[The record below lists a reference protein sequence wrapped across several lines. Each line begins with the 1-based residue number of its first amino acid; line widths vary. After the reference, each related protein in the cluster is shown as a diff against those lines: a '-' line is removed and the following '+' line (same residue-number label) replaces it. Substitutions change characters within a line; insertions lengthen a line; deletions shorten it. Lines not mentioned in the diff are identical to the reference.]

1 MVEVVD
7 QGLQR
12 VERPYVE
19 RSAEQVAR
27 LAAEADAL
35 QLADRR
41 HQGVFGEGE
50 RVVAR
55 GDHLLRHVLV
65 QLGISFL
72 EGFGQL
78 GVRVEHLQHRLAQ
91 AGGDGRRLDTDV
103 PQGGCRAHQLLRADV
118 VALGSLCGVADDG
131 AQILALQL
139 GQVEGLGQQVGG
151 AAVADLGEDVLER
164 GQQVGGLLQ

>member
-12 VERPYVE
+12 VERPYVKGA
-19 RSAEQVAR
+19 AEQVAR
-27 LAAEADAL
+27 LAAETNAL

-41 HQGVFGEGE
+41 HQRVFGEGE

-55 GDHLLRHVLV
+55 GDHFLRHVLAE
-65 QLGISFL
+65 LGVARL
-72 EGFGQL
+72 QRLGQL

-103 PQGGCRAHQLLRADV
+103 PQGGYRAHQLLRADV

-139 GQVEGLGQQVGG
+139 GQVEGLGQQVCG